1 MKVVG
6 ALSCKRRARKP
17 EDFPA
22 LFLTLRDVSHV
33 HLLARKLAF
42 EFALIAECVEM
53 PDALRVVV
61 SIQAPILLGATNCAR
76 RLRRFV
82 SIQHPEGW
90 TL

>member
-6 ALSCKRRARKP
+6 AFSCKIRARKS
-17 EDFPA
+17 EDLPA

-61 SIQAPILLGATNCAR
+61 SIHEPIAR
-76 RLRRFV
+76 CDNLR
-82 SIQHPEGW
+82 
-90 TL
+90 